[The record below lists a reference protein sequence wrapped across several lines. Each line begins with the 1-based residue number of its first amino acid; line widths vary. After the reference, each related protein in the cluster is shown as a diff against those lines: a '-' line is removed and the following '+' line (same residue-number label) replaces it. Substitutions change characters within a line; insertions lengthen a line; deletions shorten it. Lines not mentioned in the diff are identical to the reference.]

1 MVKVFLKNC
10 LLFSFFPMLLVVLFE
25 IVVRQLPNPYA
36 DKYVWMK
43 NHAHEVETIILGNSH
58 AMYGIKPNLMD
69 GKTYNLAFESQVPA
83 YDYFLLN
90 YFAQDYKKLKTVIL
104 PISFFTLFQRF
115 EDMPSWWKSRY
126 YHLYMDCDFHPYS
139 FFYNFEIGHY
149 PSALEK
155 VGAFV
160 EKLIEKKDLRL
171 VDDTGWSFMY
181 SFSERDT
188 SMISNMENVQA
199 IIMRHVSEDWTYV
212 DEIVSSVNDIVKF
225 CRARK
230 IDLIL
235 ITTPTWKSY
244 YENLPPKQYER
255 MHQLIDS
262 ICTKNNLPYLDYLK
276 DDRFGYDDFYDCD
289 HLNNI
294 GAEKF
299 TKILNHDIRS
309 LKNK

>member
-25 IVVRQLPNPYA
+25 IVVRQLPNPYT

-43 NHAHEVETIILGNSH
+43 NHAQEVETIILGNSH

-155 VGAFV
+155 AGAFV

-188 SMISNMENVQA
+188 SMISNMENVQT
-199 IIMRHVSEDWTYV
+199 IIKRHVSEDWTYV
-212 DEIVSSVNDIVKF
+212 DEIVSSVNNIVKF

-276 DDRFGYDDFYDCD
+276 DDRFVYDDFYDCD

>member
-25 IVVRQLPNPYA
+25 IVVRQLPNPYT

-126 YHLYMDCDFHPYS
+126 YHLYMESLFH
-139 FFYNFEIGHY
+139 
-149 PSALEK
+149 
-155 VGAFV
+155 
-160 EKLIEKKDLRL
+160 
-171 VDDTGWSFMY
+171 T
-181 SFSERDT
+181 
-188 SMISNMENVQA
+188 
-199 IIMRHVSEDWTYV
+199 
-212 DEIVSSVNDIVKF
+212 
-225 CRARK
+225 
-230 IDLIL
+230 
-235 ITTPTWKSY
+235 
-244 YENLPPKQYER
+244 
-255 MHQLIDS
+255 
-262 ICTKNNLPYLDYLK
+262 
-276 DDRFGYDDFYDCD
+276 
-289 HLNNI
+289 
-294 GAEKF
+294 
-299 TKILNHDIRS
+299 
-309 LKNK
+309 